1 MYSSK
6 VPPVEQPNYSVIN
19 TVIFDWD
26 GTLVDTVPYKVLH
39 NQAIAR
45 EFGRELTTN
54 EVRTIWKASSG
65 FPDLMSRLTG
75 TDDLDA
81 VMKVIKKDYDNPAY
95 AKRRFATFDLEG
107 VLQKYRDSRLGRT
120 SLQLA
125 LVTNATRDILT
136 LDAQML
142 GVDLDE
148 YFGDRI
154 ATASELQQGA
164 KADRIQLAMGK
175 LGVNGQETLYIGDEI
190 ADATAAHEAGIQF
203 AGVLTGMSNAADFD
217 KVGAVYFDSIVEVEH
232 QLKIPDSG

>member
-1 MYSSK
+1 MTKPKKSPSA
-6 VPPVEQPNYSVIN
+6 EQPDYNAVD

-45 EFGRELTTN
+45 EFGRELTTD

-75 TDDLDA
+75 TDDLDT
-81 VMKVIKKDYDNPAY
+81 VMEVLKKDYDNPAY
-95 AKRRFATFDLEG
+95 AKRRFATFDLEET
-107 VLQKYRDSRLGRT
+107 LEKYRDSRLGRA

-142 GVDLDE
+142 DVDLDE

-154 ATASELQQGA
+154 ITASELQQGT
-164 KADRIQLAMGK
+164 KADRIRLVMGK
-175 LGVNGQETLYIGDEI
+175 LGVLRGDAALYVGDEA
-190 ADATAAHEAGIQF
+190 ADATAAREAGTRF
-203 AGVLTGMSNAADFD
+203 AGVLTGMSNATDFD
-217 KVGAVYFDSIVEVEH
+217 NIGADYFTSILEIER
-232 QLKIPDSG
+232 QLRQ